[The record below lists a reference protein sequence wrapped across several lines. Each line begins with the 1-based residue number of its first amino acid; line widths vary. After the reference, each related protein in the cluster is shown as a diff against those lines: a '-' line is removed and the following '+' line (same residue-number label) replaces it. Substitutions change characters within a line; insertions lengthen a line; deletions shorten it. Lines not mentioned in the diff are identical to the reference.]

1 VTKISS
7 KILARVIPVLILV
20 LGAIAAVSYQVTETS
35 LKEETHGAQQQLVDQ
50 ARDLIKTY
58 EFSMAN
64 SAKKI
69 EVLFRNF
76 IEIDTA
82 IVNQA
87 TKEDVNGVQT
97 PIMAVNGERMNND
110 EFYVDRFR
118 ELMDDSVVSTLVVR
132 DGDDFIRISTSLK
145 DTSGKRVVGTMLS
158 RESPAYPALLAN
170 QNYQGITYLFGTPY
184 VVSYSPISAYGNV
197 VGATFVGQDITQSL
211 NDLVT
216 TLSNVKIGKS
226 GGIYVYDLKNKQWVG
241 KEAPFYDVRRKQGT
255 SPDYQ
260 YQQSELEGLGWLLV
274 SAEVGSE
281 LFTQGWLLV
290 KLFGGIFVVAMI
302 AVAFTVIAVLKR
314 QVTSPLGKIQAEL
327 QRVSRGDLWDVDA
340 EFEAELG
347 ELKASLNQTLA
358 SLRRQMAT
366 VSDVADQVKV
376 TAEKNRSI
384 ATQTAANT
392 STAAQEIASAA
403 TAITEMEQTVLE
415 VARNTETSCALAGS
429 VEKLVNDAA
438 VIVKQT
444 VRGSERGV
452 ENITQTE
459 AAMRLLVDQVVSI
472 GRAAEAINQ
481 IADQT
486 NLLAL
491 NAAIEAARA
500 GEAGRGFSVV
510 ADEVRS
516 LAAKTQQSTADIR
529 GTVEA
534 LQQVTDNAVRAVDS
548 VRQTVQD
555 TKEGAVQVSGALSDI
570 VSNVRQMADQ
580 STMIATAAQEQAHVA
595 EEITRN
601 MNRINAMS
609 DANAESLTQV
619 GKGSEVLTGSAQEL
633 VASVNQFN
641 FKPRQRGGGVRL

>member
-1 VTKISS
+1 
-7 KILARVIPVLILV
+7 
-20 LGAIAAVSYQVTETS
+20 
-35 LKEETHGAQQQLVDQ
+35 
-50 ARDLIKTY
+50 
-58 EFSMAN
+58 
-64 SAKKI
+64 
-69 EVLFRNF
+69 
-76 IEIDTA
+76 
-82 IVNQA
+82 
-87 TKEDVNGVQT
+87 
-97 PIMAVNGERMNND
+97 
-110 EFYVDRFR
+110 
-118 ELMDDSVVSTLVVR
+118 
-132 DGDDFIRISTSLK
+132 
-145 DTSGKRVVGTMLS
+145 
-158 RESPAYPALLAN
+158 
-170 QNYQGITYLFGTPY
+170 
-184 VVSYSPISAYGNV
+184 
-197 VGATFVGQDITQSL
+197 
-211 NDLVT
+211 
-216 TLSNVKIGKS
+216 
-226 GGIYVYDLKNKQWVG
+226 
-241 KEAPFYDVRRKQGT
+241 
-255 SPDYQ
+255 
-260 YQQSELEGLGWLLV
+260 
-274 SAEVGSE
+274 
-281 LFTQGWLLV
+281 
-290 KLFGGIFVVAMI
+290 
-302 AVAFTVIAVLKR
+302 
-314 QVTSPLGKIQAEL
+314 
-327 QRVSRGDLWDVDA
+327 
-340 EFEAELG
+340 
-347 ELKASLNQTLA
+347 
-358 SLRRQMAT
+358 
-366 VSDVADQVKV
+366 
-376 TAEKNRSI
+376 
-384 ATQTAANT
+384 
-392 STAAQEIASAA
+392 
-403 TAITEMEQTVLE
+403 MEQTVLE
-415 VARNTETSCALAGS
+415 VARNTETSRTLAGS
-429 VEKLVNDAA
+429 VERLVNDAA
-438 VIVKQT
+438 EIVKQT

-452 ENITQTE
+452 ENIVQTE

-641 FKPRQRGGGVRL
+641 FKHRYLGGGVLL